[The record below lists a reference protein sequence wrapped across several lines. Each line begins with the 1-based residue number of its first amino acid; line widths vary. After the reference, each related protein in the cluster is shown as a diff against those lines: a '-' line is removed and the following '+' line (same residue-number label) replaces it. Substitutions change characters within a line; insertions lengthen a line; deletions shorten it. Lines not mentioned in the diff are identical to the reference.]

1 MSKQNPEV
9 AEQEFF
15 NSLVEA
21 DQETLDR
28 VLADDFLL
36 IDVLTGSE
44 VPKTALLAAVEDGLQ
59 FEEINQIEFE
69 TRVYG
74 PVAIITGQTKMSGS
88 FNGPRFE
95 LNSRYTHVFVAQGNS
110 WRLVS
115 AQGTQ
120 ILEPPAGPTLHGDE
134 TRNW

>member
-1 MSKQNPEV
+1 MSKQIPEV

-15 NSLVEA
+15 TALVEA
-21 DQETLDR
+21 DKTALDR
-28 VLADDFLL
+28 LLADDFVL

-44 VPKTALLAAVEDGLQ
+44 VPKSALLEAVEDGLQ
-59 FEEINQIEFE
+59 FEEINQIDFD

-74 PVAIITGQTKMSGS
+74 SVAIITGQTKMSGS

-95 LNSRYTHVFVAQGNS
+95 LNSRYTHVFVAQGNG

-120 ILEPPAGPTLHGDE
+120 ISAPPAGPTLQGDE
-134 TRNW
+134 VRN